1 MKIKFYI
8 GYFYRKLIA
17 NFFEIKTPRFRLYL
31 VNILY
36 MLSKINKNINWQSFA
51 NIKFIETKFGKFKVR
66 PKTFDVI
73 CASPDFERPDVDLVI
88 KTLDKIFIKNKS
100 VKFLDI
106 GADIGTY
113 SIILGNK
120 FYKKKLAIY
129 AFEPFKESYD
139 LCEENI
145 SINSLQ
151 DTVKVFNYG
160 LYNKQ
165 KKILLSLND
174 DNPGGQTLMENLYYS
189 KDTYSVKVNLLDN
202 IKLFKGDSSFDVLF
216 IKIDI
221 EGAEKYALEGAINT
235 IKLFKEIYILIEDF
249 VDEDIM
255 DYLKSQNFELVA
267 KYTPYNS
274 IWYKAN
280 KK

>member
-17 NFFEIKTPRFRLYL
+17 NFFEVKTPRLRLYV

-36 MLSKINKNINWQSFA
+36 MLSKINKNIKWQSFA
-51 NIKFIETKFGKFKVR
+51 NIKFIETKFGQFKVR

-73 CASPDFERPDVDLVI
+73 CASPDFERPDIDLVV
-88 KTLDKIFIKNKS
+88 KTLDKIFIKNKT

-120 FYKKKLAIY
+120 FYKKKIAIY

-139 LCEENI
+139 LCKENI
-145 SINSLQ
+145 FINSLQ
-151 DTVKVFNYG
+151 DKVKVFNYG
-160 LYNKQ
+160 LYNK
-165 KKILLSLND
+165 KEKILLSLNS
-174 DNPGGQTLMENLYYS
+174 DNPGGQSIIEKSYYS
-189 KDTYSVKVNLLDN
+189 KNTDSIKVNVLDDMRLIEDVSEN
-202 IKLFKGDSSFDVLF
+202 TVLF

-221 EGAEKYALEGAINT
+221 EGAEKYALEGAANT
-235 IKLFKEIYILIEDF
+235 IKLFKEVYILVEDF
-249 VDEDIM
+249 VDEDIIN
-255 DYLKSQNFELVA
+255 YLKSQDFKLINKL
-267 KYTPYNS
+267 TPYNS
-274 IWYKAN
+274 FWHKIN
-280 KK
+280 

>member
-8 GYFYRKLIA
+8 GYFYRKLA
-17 NFFEIKTPRFRLYL
+17 TNFFEIKTPRFRLYL

-36 MLSKINKNINWQSFA
+36 MLSKINKNINWQNFA
-51 NIKFIETKFGKFKVR
+51 NIEFIETKFGKFKVR

-73 CASPDFERPDVDLVI
+73 CASPDFERPDIDLVV

-151 DTVKVFNYG
+151 DKVKVFNYG

-165 KKILLSLND
+165 KEILLSLND

-202 IKLFKGDSSFDVLF
+202 IKLFKGDSSCDVLF

-221 EGAEKYALEGAINT
+221 EGAEKYALEGAANT
-235 IKLFKEIYILIEDF
+235 IKLFKEVYILAEDF
-249 VDEDIM
+249 VDEDIIN
-255 DYLKSQNFELVA
+255 YLESKDFKLINKLTQ
-267 KYTPYNS
+267 YNS
-274 IWYKAN
+274 LWYKIN
-280 KK
+280 